1 MTGQS
6 HYIKKGQMLMK
17 YKLLLLI
24 TSLFAANV
32 FAADEVITIGA
43 SSVPHAQILQQ
54 ARPILKKQGIDLQI
68 KEFSDYVQPNF
79 LVDQKQ
85 LDANF
90 FQHRPYLEQFNKE
103 RKTNLVELTG
113 VHIEPMGIYASS
125 NPKLK
130 DFTQSKNLSKLP
142 KDLLV
147 GVPNDTTNEGRAL
160 LLLQKNGFIT
170 IKTGVAYPTRKD
182 IVANKYNISLR
193 ELDPAMLPRAMKANQ
208 LDLAVINSNF
218 ALQAGIN
225 PLKDAVFIEDAN
237 SPYVN
242 IVVIKD
248 GMQHQEKMKKL
259 VEALHSKE
267 ITKYITDT
275 YKGAVIPG
283 SK

>member
-1 MTGQS
+1 
-6 HYIKKGQMLMK
+6 MK
-17 YKLLLLI
+17 FKLILLV
-24 TSLFAANV
+24 TALFTANV

-43 SSVPHAQILQQ
+43 TSVPHAQILQQ
-54 ARPILKKQGIDLQI
+54 VKPILKKEGIDLQI

-103 RKTNLVELTG
+103 RGTNLVELTG

-130 DFTQSKNLSKLP
+130 DFIQSKSLDKLP
-142 KDLLV
+142 KGLSV

-160 LLLQKNGFIT
+160 LLLQKNGIIR
-170 IKTGVAYPTRKD
+170 IKSGVKYPTRKD
-182 IVANKYNISLR
+182 IAANPYNISLK
-193 ELDPAMLPRAMKANQ
+193 ELDPAMLPRAMIANQ

-225 PLKDAVFIEDAN
+225 PLKDAIFIEDSN

-242 IVVIKD
+242 IVVVKA
-248 GMQHQEKMKKL
+248 GSQNEPKMKKL
-259 VEALHSKE
+259 AQALHSAA
-267 ITKYITDT
+267 ISQYITTT
-275 YKGAVIPG
+275 YKGVVVPV

>member
-1 MTGQS
+1 M
-6 HYIKKGQMLMK
+6 
-17 YKLLLLI
+17 KLLLLVMG
-24 TSLFAANV
+24 LFTANV

-43 SSVPHAQILQQ
+43 TSVPHAQILQQ
-54 ARPILKKQGIDLQI
+54 AKPILKKKGIDLQI

-90 FQHRPYLEQFNKE
+90 FQHKPYLEQFNKE
-103 RKTNLVELTG
+103 RKTRLVELTG
-113 VHIEPMGIYASS
+113 VHIEPMGIYASD

-130 DFTQSKNLSKLP
+130 DFTLSKSLSKFP

-170 IKTGVAYPTRKD
+170 IKAGVTYPTRKD

-193 ELDPAMLPRAMKANQ
+193 ELDPAMLPRAMKASQ

-225 PLKDAVFIEDAN
+225 PLKDAIFIEDAN

-242 IVVIKD
+242 IVVIRED
-248 GMQHQEKMKKL
+248 SQNQPKMKKL
-259 VEALHSKE
+259 AEVLHSDAIKQ
-267 ITKYITDT
+267 YIMTT
-275 YKGAVIPG
+275 YKGAVISV

>member
-1 MTGQS
+1 
-6 HYIKKGQMLMK
+6 MK
-17 YKLLLLI
+17 FKALFLI
-24 TSLFAANV
+24 AGILAANV
-32 FAADEVITIGA
+32 FADEVITIGA
-43 SSVPHAQILQQ
+43 TSVPHAQILQQ
-54 ARPILKKQGIDLQI
+54 VKPILKREGIDLQI

-103 RKTNLVELTG
+103 RGTHLVELVG

-130 DFTQSKNLSKLP
+130 DFIQNKSVSKLSKG
-142 KDLLV
+142 LLV

-170 IKTGVAYPTRKD
+170 IKAGVKYPTRKD
-182 IVANKYNISLR
+182 IVSNPYSISLK

-218 ALQAGIN
+218 ALQGGIN
-225 PLKDAVFIEDAN
+225 PLKDAIFIEDAN

-242 IVVIKD
+242 IVVVLK
-248 GMQHQEKMKKL
+248 GTENEPKMKKL
-259 VEALHSKE
+259 AEALHSAAIKQ
-267 ITKYITDT
+267 YITSA
-275 YKGAVIPG
+275 YKGAVVPAF
-283 SK
+283 